1 MIYVLVVRVS
11 ASVCVDPS
19 VSVVCE
25 YECECVCECECDFE
39 RNREC
44 KCKCNGENK
53 ISKERRVC
61 VQGFSTATSLI
72 NMCAW
77 LSCQGVVSL
86 FERSHVIHQRKTP
99 SYYNHHLNPP
109 S

>member
-1 MIYVLVVRVS
+1 MHR
-11 ASVCVDPS
+11 
-19 VSVVCE
+19 VCE
-25 YECECVCECECDFE
+25 YECECMYEYECDFE

-61 VQGFSTATSLI
+61 VQGFSTAMSLM

-77 LSCQGVVSL
+77 LSCQVVVSL
-86 FERSHVIHQRKTP
+86 FDRSCVTHQRITP
-99 SYYNHHLNPP
+99 CYHNHHLNPRLILSHIIISP
-109 S
+109 